1 METTDRSRDA
11 QAGCDWSAMEALGDL
26 PIGPFL
32 DQAQNEELALGVR
45 EVRERPKDSRGKRR
59 QAVVDG
65 LEVGVHDR
73 HREAEAI
80 SSAVLDPSL
89 AQR

>member
-1 METTDRSRDA
+1 METTDRSGDTQARRD
-11 QAGCDWSAMEALGDL
+11 GCAMEALGNL
-26 PIGPFL
+26 PIWPVL
-32 DQAQNEELALGVR
+32 HQAKNEQLALGVG
-45 EVRERPKDSRGKRR
+45 EIRERPKDSRGKR

-73 HREAEAI
+73 HREAEAL